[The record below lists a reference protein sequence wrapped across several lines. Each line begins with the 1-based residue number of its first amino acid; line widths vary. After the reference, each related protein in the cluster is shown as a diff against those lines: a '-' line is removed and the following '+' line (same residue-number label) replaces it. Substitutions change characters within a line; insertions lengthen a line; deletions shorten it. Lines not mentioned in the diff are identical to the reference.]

1 MNLRSSKSRFPMQNN
16 TVTLATFLIFLLAA
30 YLITFAGLLL
40 LSLLLYK
47 IPLSDSAVNIGV
59 VIIYTLSTF
68 LASFLCGKKVKQKK
82 FMWGLLLGIAYFLV
96 LLLISFITNQS
107 VGTLGSNALT
117 AFIICA
123 GAGTLGG
130 MLA

>member
-1 MNLRSSKSRFPMQNN
+1 MQNN
-16 TVTLATFLIFLLAA
+16 TITLATFLIFLLAA

-40 LSLLLYK
+40 LALLLYK
-47 IPLSDSAVNIGV
+47 IPFSDSAVNIGV

>member
-16 TVTLATFLIFLLAA
+16 TITIVTFLIFLLIA
-30 YLITFAGLLL
+30 YLITFGGLMLL
-40 LSLLLYK
+40 ALLLYK
-47 IPLSDSAVNIGV
+47 IPLSDSAVNIGI

-68 LASFLCGKKVKQKK
+68 LSSFLCGRKVKQKK
-82 FMWGLLLGIAYFLV
+82 FMWGLILGIAYFLI

-107 VGTLGSNALT
+107 VGTLGSNVFT